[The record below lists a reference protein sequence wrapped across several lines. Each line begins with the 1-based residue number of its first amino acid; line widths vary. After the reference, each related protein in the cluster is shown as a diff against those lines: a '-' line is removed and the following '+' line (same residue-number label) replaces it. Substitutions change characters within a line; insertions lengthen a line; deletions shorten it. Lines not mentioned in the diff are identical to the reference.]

1 MKSRPIDTPLDC
13 ILIVDRETKKRLK
26 INLSDLMIYNVYI
39 LDSLREIDETALKKY
54 KKIVVLED
62 YPKVNSNFVDMKVYV
77 HTLKNF
83 EFYYIGSDSLW
94 CNLLSDLCRTFRMD
108 CSILDYSRL
117 YSVLYNDEALQAEY
131 IVPKELSKVG
141 VDLANEMIETIPN
154 QNVKRMCLEYLTL
167 YSTTEKLHKDN
178 KILNTEVMDLK
189 ASLNAERQELG
200 MLYAEHSKLLTD
212 IVDMNVSL
220 RDYETILSRGVY
232 DKLMLSKYSNAP
244 MILYIKNYEELL
256 HMDNF
261 IFTLFNMFT
270 IQARLSC
277 KVLRLHDNDE
287 KIFRTIP
294 ANYKII
300 ENKFMESDV
309 ISNDFLLRCGDY
321 RTILDIL
328 LLNKSRLELLI
339 IVDCKNH
346 LDSIITGDCPV
357 FNLCRDKNHI
367 QAFGLREDNTVTSST
382 RLGESGEGLCWE
394 DVTQYQEY
402 ESGTDKFL
410 TLSTN
415 GAIIQIYN
423 IVKTFYGLS

>member
-1 MKSRPIDTPLDC
+1 MSVRPIDTPLDC
-13 ILIVDRETKKRLK
+13 ILIVDKETKKRLK

-39 LDSLREIDETALKKY
+39 LDSLREIDETLLKKY

-77 HTLKNF
+77 HTLKDYD
-83 EFYYIGSDSLW
+83 FYYIGSDPLW
-94 CNLLSDLCRTFRMD
+94 CNLLSDLCKTFRME

-117 YSVLYNDEALQAEY
+117 YSVLYNDEGLQAEY
-131 IVPKELSKVG
+131 IVPKELSESG
-141 VDLANEMIETIPN
+141 VVLANEMIETIPN
-154 QNVKRMCLEYLTL
+154 QSVKRMCLEYLTL
-167 YSTTEKLHKDN
+167 YSTTEKLHRDN

-189 ASLNAERQELG
+189 ASLNAEREENR
-200 MLYAEHSKLLTD
+200 MLYDEHSKLLTN

-220 RDYETILSRGVY
+220 RDYETILSKGVY
-232 DKLMLSKYSNAP
+232 DKLVLSKYSNAP

-256 HMDNF
+256 HVDSF

-270 IQARLSC
+270 MQAKLSC

-294 ANYKII
+294 ANYTII
-300 ENKFMESDV
+300 ENKFVESDV

-339 IVDCKNH
+339 IVDFKNH
-346 LDSIITGDCPV
+346 LDSVISGDCPV
-357 FNLCRDKNHI
+357 FNLCRDKKHI
-367 QAFGLREDNTVTSST
+367 DCFGLREDNTIVSPT
-382 RLGESGEGLCWE
+382 RLGEVEETLCWE
-394 DVTQYQEY
+394 DVTQYTHFETVQ
-402 ESGTDKFL
+402 DKFL
-410 TLSTN
+410 ALSTN

-423 IVKTFYGLS
+423 IVKTFYGLG